1 MSKRQVR
8 IPDWKEVRRYRA
20 LELKREGWT
29 QEEIAEALDVSTRAV
44 KKWMRAVR
52 TAGESG
58 LQARPHPG
66 ATPRLPGAELALLPE
81 LLTAGAEAYGFRGE
95 VWTCARVAVVIEW
108 EFGVSYHKAHVSRLL
123 RALAW
128 TPQKPLKRAT
138 QRDEQEIAGWPTE
151 VWPELKKR
159 RGAKAASSS
168 A

>member
-1 MSKRQVR
+1 M
-8 IPDWKEVRRYRA
+8 RRCRA

-29 QEEIAEALDVSTRAV
+29 HEEIAEALDVSTRAV
-44 KKWMRAVR
+44 KKWMQAVR
-52 TAGESG
+52 KAGESG

-66 ATPRLPGAELALLPE
+66 ASPRLAGAELALLPE
-81 LLTAGAEAYGFRGE
+81 LLAAGAEAYGFRGE

-123 RALAW
+123 QALDW

-138 QRDEQEIAGWPTE
+138 QRAEQEVARWRTE

-159 RGAKAASSS
+159 RAAKAA
-168 A
+168 